1 MNDIKKARTYI
12 EKSIEIQGDNSV
24 VLEHLG
30 DILMKSNDSAKAL
43 VLYKKAYGFDKENFQ
58 LKKKAYPD

>member
-1 MNDIKKARTYI
+1 MNDIKKARTFI

-30 DILMKSNDSAKAL
+30 DILMKFNDSAKAL
-43 VLYKKAYGFDKENFQ
+43 VLYKKAYELDKENFQ